1 MSNGH
6 KQFISEEDEELKRI
20 QEKKLKNMI
29 NQLERRKKLTAE
41 PAHVTD
47 SSFDKTIEKNPL
59 VLIDFWASWCG
70 PCRALAPTIEQL
82 AAEYAGKVF
91 VGKLD
96 VDENPATAERFQIFS
111 IPTVLVIKNGCEV
124 ERIVGCVPKQHIE
137 NALKKHLGK

>member
-1 MSNGH
+1 MSNEH

-29 NQLERRKKLTAE
+29 DQLERRKKLTTE

-47 SSFDKTIEKNPL
+47 SSFNETVEKNPL
-59 VLIDFWASWCG
+59 VLIDFWAAWCG

-137 NALKKHLGK
+137 NALKKHLGR